1 MKIKILEDVM
11 DYIQGKNK
19 LSIEIIKLY
28 NFIKQGKIEELLKLI
43 ANKKKVLKRE

>member
-1 MKIKILEDVM
+1 M

-43 ANKKKVLKRE
+43 ANKKKVLKREE

>member
-1 MKIKILEDVM
+1 M

-28 NFIKQGKIEELLKLI
+28 NFTKQGKIEELLKLI

>member
-1 MKIKILEDVM
+1 M

-19 LSIEIIKLY
+19 LSMEIIKLY

>member
-1 MKIKILEDVM
+1 M

-43 ANKKKVLKRE
+43 ANKKKVLKREY

>member
-1 MKIKILEDVM
+1 M

-43 ANKKKVLKRE
+43 ANKKKVLKRD

>member
-1 MKIKILEDVM
+1 M

-28 NFIKQGKIEELLKLI
+28 NFIKQGKIEELLKLL
-43 ANKKKVLKRE
+43 ANKKNVLKRE

>member
-1 MKIKILEDVM
+1 M

-28 NFIKQGKIEELLKLI
+28 NFIKQGKIEEILKLI

>member
-1 MKIKILEDVM
+1 M

>member
-1 MKIKILEDVM
+1 M

-43 ANKKKVLKRE
+43 ENKKKVLKRE